1 MQFVHLTTYNFSQ
14 IERPFTNN
22 PVIPL
27 LDCVYDH
34 VIKRYPKRAFCILRN
49 CVRVSDLLRSTEVSR
64 TNTEGPKLSLF
75 HQETVFELVRPPRAP
90 SCPACSLEPG
100 PRGRLRPKSQGARIA
115 LRSAPSC
122 SCAQSCCTSLS
133 TGSTSTGSTGPGSLA
148 ARTGNRPSSRAE
160 NHNEA
165 SSSASVTNG
174 TSLSRVEETEGKFD
188 GDQWVVGVPDK
199 IEPGKSEELMSFLEH
214 NEVKHQQRQN

>member
-1 MQFVHLTTYNFSQ
+1 M
-14 IERPFTNN
+14 
-22 PVIPL
+22 

-49 CVRVSDLLRSTEVSR
+49 CVRVSDLLRSTQVR
-64 TNTEGPKLSLF
+64 QTNTEGPKSSLY

-90 SCPACSLEPG
+90 SCPACSSE
-100 PRGRLRPKSQGARIA
+100 PRGHLRPKSQGARIA

-148 ARTGNRPSSRAE
+148 SRAGNRPSSRGGD
-160 NHNEA
+160 HEA
-165 SSSASVTNG
+165 NSSATVVNG
-174 TSLSRVEETEGKFD
+174 TGLSRVDEAEGKSN
-188 GDQWVVGVPDK
+188 GDQLVIVVPDK
-199 IEPGKSEELMSFLEH
+199 TEPEKPEELMSFLEH
-214 NEVKHQQRQN
+214 NDQVPT